1 MCCGYESRPRSAFK
15 DRSLE
20 NCGRKNREDKIYKK
34 FRVADS
40 VIFEFE
46 RLEKT
51 EKKIIFCAVTKK
63 KNSYQHV
70 CIIIQLLCAVEAP
83 VRHVTK

>member
-51 EKKIIFCAVTKK
+51 EKKKYSVQLPK

>member
-1 MCCGYESRPRSAFK
+1 MYCGYESRPRSAFK

-20 NCGRKNREDKIYKK
+20 NCGRKKEAKISK

-40 VIFEFE
+40 VILEFE
-46 RLEKT
+46 LLEKT
-51 EKKIIFCAVTKK
+51 EKKIIFCAITK
-63 KNSYQHV
+63 KNSYQYV
-70 CIIIQLLCAVEAP
+70 CIIIQLLCAVQAP